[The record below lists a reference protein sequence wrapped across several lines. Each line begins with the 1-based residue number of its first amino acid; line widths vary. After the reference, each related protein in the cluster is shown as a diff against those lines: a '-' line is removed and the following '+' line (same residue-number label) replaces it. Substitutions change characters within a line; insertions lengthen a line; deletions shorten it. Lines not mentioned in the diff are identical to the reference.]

1 MKKIEIDG
9 KAIYAFE
16 FTSLEAAWDMVN
28 RATKPQ
34 RIILGDAPYYWVVS
48 NADAQ
53 RLVRANYEM
62 V

>member
-9 KAIYAFE
+9 RTIYAFE
-16 FTSLEAAWDMVN
+16 FTSLEAAWNMVN

-34 RIILGDAPYYWVVS
+34 RIIMGDAPFYWVVS

-53 RLVRANYEM
+53 RLIQAGYEM